1 METETST
8 VAAALTVKPSVDPK
22 IAIAAAAV
30 LLTAGAAYAIVRY
43 RKAKKAETDST
54 DENE

>member
-22 IAIAAAAV
+22 VALAVAAV
-30 LLTAGAAYAIVRY
+30 ALTAAGTYAYLRY
-43 RKAKKAETDST
+43 RKARKVTVVT
-54 DENE
+54 DESE